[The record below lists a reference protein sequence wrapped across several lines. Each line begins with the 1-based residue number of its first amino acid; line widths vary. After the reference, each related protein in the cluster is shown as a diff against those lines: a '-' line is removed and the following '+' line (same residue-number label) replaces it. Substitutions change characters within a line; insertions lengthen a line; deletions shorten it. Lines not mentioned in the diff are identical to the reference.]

1 MKHPYAR
8 GLAAVL
14 VASCALLA
22 VAGCSEN
29 GNQVDFNAGGPG
41 SASTP
46 VKPVDQDTRMPS
58 GPKSEFRITRTLD
71 DGTHIART
79 TLKGAK
85 SGVTGSVWVWAP
97 KEYQDPKYAKSG
109 FPVLMALPGGLGS
122 PQDKDGVTNYW
133 VGGDIKLQEN
143 LTKWTAAG
151 KSLPF
156 IVVMPMLNPDTRYH
170 DGSDIPGQQKMGT
183 WLTDD
188 VVDLVKANFRTF
200 RSRDGWAF
208 MGSSSGGF
216 ASLKSV
222 LKYPEKFKAA
232 IASGPDIVP
241 DSPMWAGH
249 QKEKDANNPEK
260 LAAGLLKKGGP
271 DVYIAFQAGS
281 KEGAGVLNPIR
292 RFREKYGKGP
302 IHTTF
307 QVIPGGR
314 HNAWDYQKG
323 METSSI
329 KFISDQLKAPI
340 PSDS

>member
-1 MKHPYAR
+1 MKHRYA
-8 GLAAVL
+8 AAL
-14 VASCALLA
+14 TAPLLASCVLLT
-22 VAGCSEN
+22 GCSEN
-29 GNQVDFNAGGPG
+29 GNPVDFNAGAKGDG
-41 SASTP
+41 GTP
-46 VKPVDQDTRMPS
+46 VKPVDSDTVMPT
-58 GPKSEFRITRTLD
+58 GPKSDFRITRTLD
-71 DGTHIART
+71 DGTHIGRA

-97 KEYQDPKYAKSG
+97 KEYSDPKYAKSG

-122 PQDKDGVTNYW
+122 PQDKNGVTNYW

-143 LTKWTAAG
+143 LAKWTAEG

-183 WLTDD
+183 WLTED
-188 VVDLVKANFRTF
+188 VVDLTKANFRTF
-200 RSRDGWAF
+200 KSRDGWAF

-216 ASLKSV
+216 AGFKSV
-222 LKYPEKFKAA
+222 LKSPQKFKAA

-241 DSPMWAGH
+241 DSPMWTGH

-260 LAAGLLKKGGP
+260 LAAQLLKKGGP

-281 KEGAGVLNPIR
+281 KESPTSVVNPIR
-292 RFREKYGKGP
+292 KFREKYGKGP
-302 IHTTF
+302 IHTSM
-307 QVIPGGR
+307 QLIPGGR

-323 METSSI
+323 MAAGSL
-329 KFISDQLKAPI
+329 KFISDHLKAPI
-340 PSDS
+340 PSS

>member
-8 GLAAVL
+8 ALTAVL

-22 VAGCSEN
+22 GCSEN
-29 GNQVDFNAGGPG
+29 GNPVDFNAGTPG
-41 SASTP
+41 SAAAP
-46 VKPVDQDTRMPS
+46 AKPVDRDTRMPT

-85 SGVTGSVWVWAP
+85 SKVTGSVWVWAP

-109 FPVLMALPGGLGS
+109 FPVLIALPGGLGS
-122 PQDKDGVTNYW
+122 PQDKSGVTNYW

-143 LTKWTAAG
+143 LTKWTQEG

-156 IVVMPMLNPDTRYH
+156 LVVMPMLNPDTRYH
-170 DGSDIPGQQKMGT
+170 DGSDIPGQAKMGT

-188 VVDLVKANFRTF
+188 VVNLVKSNFRTF
-200 RSRDGWAF
+200 NSRDGWAF

-222 LKYPEKFKAA
+222 LKYPERFKAA

-260 LAAGLLKKGGP
+260 LAAQLLKKGGP
-271 DVYIAFQAGS
+271 EVYLAFQAGT
-281 KEGAGVLNPIR
+281 KEGASVINPVK

-302 IHTTF
+302 IHTEL
-307 QVIPGGR
+307 QMIPGGR

-323 METSSI
+323 MDASSI

-340 PSDS
+340 PSSS

>member
-8 GLAAVL
+8 AFTAVV
-14 VASCALLA
+14 VASCAALL
-22 VAGCSEN
+22 AGCSEN
-29 GNQVDFNAGGPG
+29 GNPVDFNAGAPG
-41 SASTP
+41 SAATP
-46 VKPVDQDTRMPS
+46 VKPVDQDTRMPT

-97 KEYQDPKYAKSG
+97 KEYQEAKYAKSG
-109 FPVLMALPGGLGS
+109 FPILIALPGGLGS

-143 LTKWTAAG
+143 LTKWTTEG

-156 IVVMPMLNPDTRYH
+156 LVVMPMLNPDTRYH

-200 RSRDGWAF
+200 GSRDGWAF

-216 ASLKSV
+216 AGLKSV
-222 LKYPEKFKAA
+222 LKHPDKFKAA

-260 LAAGLLKKGGP
+260 LAAGLLRKGGP
-271 DVYIAFQAGS
+271 EVYLAFQAGS
-281 KEGAGVLNPIR
+281 KEGAAVLNPIH
-292 RFREKYGKGP
+292 RFRAKYGKGP
-302 IHTTF
+302 IHTAL
-307 QVIPGGR
+307 QIIPGGR

-323 METSSI
+323 MDASSM

-340 PSDS
+340 PSGS

>member
-8 GLAAVL
+8 ALTAVL

-22 VAGCSEN
+22 GCSEN
-29 GNQVDFNAGGPG
+29 GKPVDFNAGAPG

-46 VKPVDQDTRMPS
+46 VKPVDQDTRMPT

-109 FPVLMALPGGLGS
+109 FPVLIALPGGLGS
-122 PQDKDGVTNYW
+122 PKDKDGVTNYW

-143 LTKWTAAG
+143 LAQWTAEG

-156 IVVMPMLNPDTRYH
+156 VVVMPMLNPDTRYH

-200 RSRDGWAF
+200 ASRDGWAF

-216 ASLKSV
+216 VGLKSV
-222 LKYPEKFKAA
+222 LKHPEKFKAA

-271 DVYIAFQAGS
+271 DVYLAFQAGS
-281 KEGAGVLNPIR
+281 KEGAAVVNPIR
-292 RFREKYGKGP
+292 RFREKYSKGP
-302 IHTTF
+302 IHTAL
-307 QVIPGGR
+307 QMIPDGR

-323 METSSI
+323 MAASSM

-340 PSDS
+340 PSGS